1 MIEFYNNKKTKE
13 NKTVGVNLLLQSWKG
28 QIRVCSIMLQ
38 AFTEKNPKQQKIVSA
53 AQKSKT
59 VSILHPFPYK

>member
-1 MIEFYNNKKTKE
+1 
-13 NKTVGVNLLLQSWKG
+13 
-28 QIRVCSIMLQ
+28 MLQ